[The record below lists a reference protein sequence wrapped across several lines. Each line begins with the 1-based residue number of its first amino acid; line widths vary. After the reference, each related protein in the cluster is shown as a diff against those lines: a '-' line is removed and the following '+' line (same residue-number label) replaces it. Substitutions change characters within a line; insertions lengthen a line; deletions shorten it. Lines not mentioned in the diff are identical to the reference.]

1 MDEQTHNLSHA
12 ISILNFLPEDR
23 SQKNEEYTKY
33 VAQLGVENMEINI
46 EEEKDER
53 QKIGFKLY
61 LEGQQSHPQHV
72 ITAIANLDAHFAFI
86 SGFDVLPESEQPLLV
101 VYLRKI
107 ADILSSTDFTR
118 FCDKYLESNP
128 WIPHMILCQVQ
139 LLFGAFAAVARNNRL
154 ISTIEKG
161 EPLNYN
167 IFDKATMI
175 FNDTVQELSKAV
187 NQSNV
192 TYYSTPPPSY
202 KPKKAEQ
209 SNTASSN
216 AGSTNTNKESNKKK
230 KEGNKKEW
238 FLATGSFKWPD
249 AAFQ

>member
-1 MDEQTHNLSHA
+1 
-12 ISILNFLPEDR
+12 
-23 SQKNEEYTKY
+23 
-33 VAQLGVENMEINI
+33 
-46 EEEKDER
+46 
-53 QKIGFKLY
+53 
-61 LEGQQSHPQHV
+61 
-72 ITAIANLDAHFAFI
+72 
-86 SGFDVLPESEQPLLV
+86 
-101 VYLRKI
+101 
-107 ADILSSTDFTR
+107 
-118 FCDKYLESNP
+118 
-128 WIPHMILCQVQ
+128 MILCQAQ

-192 TYYSTPPPSY
+192 TYYSTSPPSY

-216 AGSTNTNKESNKKK
+216 AGSTNTNKESNKKRRK
-230 KEGNKKEW
+230 VTRKDG
-238 FLATGSFKWPD
+238 F
-249 AAFQ
+249 